1 MKYKAVSLLI
11 IFTIAAGAELKA
23 QSIFGLPE
31 IFQQANQ
38 NRKISADYDMEFRY
52 DFDWRNF
59 NACDDILSSSM
70 VINSVRLTPS
80 VGFSLQQDKN
90 TRHRVLF
97 GISVMKELG
106 ANPASAVI
114 FQDENDEKLKNLAL
128 FQKILVYYDFRR
140 SNGKANFEA
149 LAGVFPNSYRSGYY
163 SRAVFSD
170 IDRIYNPEIEGAM
183 LKYENARFRYELGLD
198 CTSSKALERVL
209 GYNLFTS
216 GEYSPF
222 RWGSIGWNGNFA
234 IVRASPLTD
243 ANADNLLLNPYL
255 KFDLGYKFGMEELS
269 LRAGALASYQ
279 IDRFGDKRARFP
291 MGAEIILSAR
301 NWGFGIEDSFFY
313 GDNMMPFQSIKYS
326 SEYPSSSFTSLIY
339 KGESIYCTQRG
350 YASINNRL
358 ELFYAPD
365 FSDFVDLKASAIAY
379 MINGNNAIKPFVG
392 WQAKLSLFL
401 NLDSFRSPGKSIYG
415 KGWKKN
421 ARKKAGSSQS
431 GSSIFN
437 L

>member
-216 GEYSPF
+216 GEYIPF

-379 MINGNNAIKPFVG
+379 VINGNNAIKPFVG